1 VRRRAILRA
10 DEPSDGAP
18 VDFFFYI
25 GSLYS
30 YLSVMRIDAAAAQA
44 GVAVRW
50 RPFSVRNIMIEQ
62 ENLPTR
68 NAAKIAYMHRD
79 LERRAERLGIPLT
92 PGMAHPVDPEQLAN
106 RVAIVAA
113 QQGWCPPFTKAIF
126 ANWMQKHDQPGD
138 PDQLRALLTE
148 LGQDADA
155 VIAQAQSEEAQRA
168 YDAETDAAKAL
179 GIFGAPSFVVGT
191 ELFWGDDRLE
201 DALAW
206 AQAH

>member
-1 VRRRAILRA
+1 M
-10 DEPSDGAP
+10 
-18 VDFFFYI
+18 DFFFFV

-30 YLSVMRIDAAAAQA
+30 YLSVMRIEAAAAEA
-44 GVAVRW
+44 GVEVRW

-68 NAAKIAYMHRD
+68 NAAKIGYMHRD
-79 LERRAERLGIPLT
+79 LERRAVRLGIPLK
-92 PGMAHPVDPEQLAN
+92 PGVPHPVDPEQLAN

-113 QQGWCPPFTKAIF
+113 GQGWCPQFTKAIF
-126 ANWMQKHDQPGD
+126 ANWIQKHDTPGN
-138 PDQLRALLTE
+138 PDQLKALLTE
-148 LGQDADA
+148 LGQDPEA
-155 VIAQAQSEEAQRA
+155 VIAQAESDETQRA
-168 YDAETDAAKAL
+168 YDAETDAARKL
-179 GIFGAPSFVVGT
+179 GIFGAPSFVVGK

>member
-1 VRRRAILRA
+1 M
-10 DEPSDGAP
+10 
-18 VDFFFYI
+18 DFFFYI

-44 GVAVRW
+44 GVEVRW

-68 NAAKIAYMHRD
+68 NEAKIAYMHRD
-79 LERRAERLGIPLT
+79 VVRRAERLGIPIK
-92 PGMAHPVDPEQLAN
+92 PAMPHPVDPEQLAN
-106 RVAIVAA
+106 RVAVVAA
-113 QQGWCPPFTKAIF
+113 GQGWCPQFTKAIF
-126 ANWMQKHDQPGD
+126 ANWMQRHDRPGD
-138 PDQLRALLTE
+138 LDQLRALLTE
-148 LGQDADA
+148 LGRDADA
-155 VIAQAQSEEAQRA
+155 VIEQAESQEAHRA

-179 GIFGAPSFVVGT
+179 GIFGAPSFVVGK

>member
-1 VRRRAILRA
+1 M
-10 DEPSDGAP
+10 
-18 VDFFFYI
+18 DFFFYV

-30 YLSVMRIDAAAAQA
+30 YLSVMRIDDAAAEV
-44 GVAVRW
+44 GVEVRW

-79 LERRAERLGIPLT
+79 LERRAERLGIPMKSGV
-92 PGMAHPVDPEQLAN
+92 PHPVDPEQLAN

-113 QQGWCPPFTKAIF
+113 QQGWCPQFTKAIF
-126 ANWMQKHDQPGD
+126 ANWMQKHDRPGD
-138 PDQLRALLTE
+138 RDQLKALLTE

-155 VIAQAQSEEAQRA
+155 VIAQADSEEGHRA
-168 YDAETDAAKAL
+168 YEAETDAAREL
-179 GIFGAPSFVVGT
+179 GIFGAPSFVVGK

-206 AQAH
+206 AQTR